1 MKEYQIHIDDL
12 QRIFIGEA
20 NLDFYIEVIIRTI
33 IIYLILIVSM
43 RLLGQR
49 MASQLSRIEMAAMVS
64 LAAAIGVP
72 LQTPERGLLPAVI
85 IALVVVCVARVIS
98 YYSSKNQ
105 KFEDLSQDHL
115 DILVEDSVM
124 NIPQMKRTRITR
136 ERLFAQLRSEGITNL
151 GAVRRLYFEA
161 NGSFSLIKNID
172 PKPGLCILPDWDRD
186 FVGELEGTE
195 EQLCLNC
202 GKEKDAEREEIECFN
217 CGESKWVSGVTDN
230 VIHYNLS

>member
-1 MKEYQIHIDDL
+1 MREYQIHIDDL

-20 NLDFYIEVIIRTI
+20 NLEFYIEVIIRTI
-33 IIYLILIVSM
+33 IIYLLLIVSM

-85 IALVVVCVARVIS
+85 IAIVVVCVARLIS
-98 YYSSKNQ
+98 YYSSRNQ

-115 DILVEDSVM
+115 DILLEDSVL
-124 NIPQMKRTRITR
+124 NIPIMKRTRVTR

-151 GAVRRLYFEA
+151 GAVKRVYFEA
-161 NGSFSLIKNID
+161 NGAFSLIRNTD
-172 PKPGLCILPDWDRD
+172 PKPGLCILPDWDSD
-186 FVGELEGTE
+186 FIDELERRE
-195 EQLCLNC
+195 ELFCLNC
-202 GKEKDAEREEIECFN
+202 GNQKDNQQGEEECPR
-217 CGESKWVSGVTDN
+217 CGESTWKNGVFDK
-230 VIHYNLS
+230 VDQHQY

>member
-20 NLDFYIEVIIRTI
+20 NLDFYIEVIIRTV

-85 IALVVVCVARVIS
+85 IAIVVVCVARIVS
-98 YYSSKNQ
+98 YYSSRNQ
-105 KFEDLSQDHL
+105 KFEKLSQDDL
-115 DILVEDSVM
+115 DVLVEDSVL
-124 NIPQMKRTRITR
+124 NIPLMKKTRITR

-161 NGSFSLIKNID
+161 NGSFSLVKNID
-172 PKPGLCILPDWDRD
+172 PKPGLCILPDWDHD
-186 FVGELEGTE
+186 FVGELEVTK
-195 EQLCLNC
+195 EQFCLNC
-202 GKEKDAEREEIECFN
+202 GKEKDTEQEKNGCLK
-217 CGESKWVSGVTDN
+217 CGESKWVSGVADK
-230 VIHYNLS
+230 VLDYSYS

>member
-20 NLDFYIEVIIRTI
+20 NMDFYIEVIIRTV

-85 IALVVVCVARVIS
+85 IAIVVVCVARIVS
-98 YYSSKNQ
+98 YYSSRNQ
-105 KFEDLSQDHL
+105 KFKKLSQDDL
-115 DILVEDSVM
+115 DVLVEDSVL
-124 NIPQMKRTRITR
+124 NIPLMKKTRITR
-136 ERLFAQLRSEGITNL
+136 ERLFAQLRSEGSPI
-151 GAVRRLYFEA
+151 
-161 NGSFSLIKNID
+161 
-172 PKPGLCILPDWDRD
+172 
-186 FVGELEGTE
+186 
-195 EQLCLNC
+195 
-202 GKEKDAEREEIECFN
+202 
-217 CGESKWVSGVTDN
+217 
-230 VIHYNLS
+230 

>member
-1 MKEYQIHIDDL
+1 M
-12 QRIFIGEA
+12 
-20 NLDFYIEVIIRTI
+20 DFYIEVIIRTV

-85 IALVVVCVARVIS
+85 IAIVVVCVARIVS
-98 YYSSKNQ
+98 YYSSRNQ
-105 KFEDLSQDHL
+105 KFEKLSQDDL
-115 DILVEDSVM
+115 DVLVEDSVL
-124 NIPQMKRTRITR
+124 NIPLMKKTRITR
-136 ERLFAQLRSEGITNL
+136 ERLFAQLRSEGSTNL

-161 NGSFSLIKNID
+161 NGSFSLIKNTN

-186 FVGELEGTE
+186 FVGELELTE
-195 EQLCLNC
+195 ELFCLNC
-202 GKEKDAEREEIECFN
+202 GNEKDTEHVKNECSK
-217 CGESKWVSGVTDN
+217 CGESTWIRGVADP
-230 VIHYNLS
+230 VIDYSLS

>member
-1 MKEYQIHIDDL
+1 MKEYQIHINDL

-20 NLDFYIEVIIRTI
+20 NVDFYIEVIIRSI
-33 IIYLILIVSM
+33 VIYLLLIVSM

-85 IALVVVCVARVIS
+85 IAIVVVCVARIIS
-98 YYSSKNQ
+98 YYSSRNQ
-105 KFEDLSQDHL
+105 KFEELSQDDL
-115 DILVEDSVM
+115 DILVENSVL
-124 NIPQMKRTRITR
+124 NIPLMKKTRITR

-161 NGSFSLIKNID
+161 NGTFSLIKNTH
-172 PKPGLCILPDWDRD
+172 PKPGLCILPDWDSD
-186 FVGELEGTE
+186 FIEELEMRE
-195 EQLCLNC
+195 ELFCLNC
-202 GKEKDAEREEIECFN
+202 GNQKNPGREEEECPK
-217 CGESKWVSGVTDN
+217 CGDSVWKNGVYDK
-230 VIHYNLS
+230 VDQHQ